1 MKKNKKN
8 YEVLKVLLS
17 SKRELDK
24 NLQKYKTSL
33 KDFFLNKMKLFI

>member
-8 YEVLKVLLS
+8 YKVLKVLLS
-17 SKRELDK
+17 SERELDK
-24 NLQKYKTSL
+24 NLQKYRINL

>member
-24 NLQKYKTSL
+24 NLQKYKTS
-33 KDFFLNKMKLFI
+33 